1 MDLTQFQPKSYS
13 AVLCSLYKRFAGI
26 RNGYM
31 KRSVVRFRQKIGPSQ
46 HSSQEKICTMRRL
59 SLCIAMK
66 VFGAALSL
74 PALVQAVMLAQLQ
87 LTGEVVNDLKW

>member
-1 MDLTQFQPKSYS
+1 MDLTQFKPKSYS
-13 AVLCSLYKRFAGI
+13 AVLCSLYKRFTGI

-46 HSSQEKICTMRRL
+46 HSSQEKICTLRRL

-66 VFGAALSL
+66 VFG
-74 PALVQAVMLAQLQ
+74 PAPVQALMAAQLE